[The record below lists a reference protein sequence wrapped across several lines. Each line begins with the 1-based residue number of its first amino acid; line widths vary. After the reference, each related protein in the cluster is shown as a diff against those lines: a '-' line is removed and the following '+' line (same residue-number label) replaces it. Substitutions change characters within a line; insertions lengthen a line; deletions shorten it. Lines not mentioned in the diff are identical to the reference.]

1 MPFGYFPDP
10 SGGTEVY
17 VSALVAALTRAGDHA
32 AVAAPGADNREYE
45 HDGVRVYRMA
55 ATGHVTPAEMYGGG
69 LARVAARFADVLDR
83 EQPDVVHLHAFTPAV
98 SIRLVREAK
107 RRGLPV
113 VFTYHTPTASCVKG
127 TLMRDGGAC
136 DGRLDV
142 QRCTAC
148 SLEAR
153 GLPSMLASVAAH
165 VPPLPLTPGD
175 GPFRRLWST
184 AGYATLVAHMHH
196 AVLALFDEADAIV
209 APRGW
214 VRELLRLNGVAD
226 SKIVV
231 SPQPIC
237 HDVPTRDTRPRAD
250 GPLRIAFLGRLDPT
264 KGVDVLLRAVRL
276 VPDTLGMHV
285 DIYGVVEAEGG
296 REELARLRALAGN
309 DARVAFHAAVPPSE
323 VLRTLAAH
331 DLLAVPSQ
339 WMETGPLVALEAAAA
354 GVAVVASRLGGLAE
368 LVDDGVSGALVTDY
382 ASPEAWASTLVGLA
396 ADPARTRALG
406 TAAAQPRRMSDVA
419 TEMTAVYAGLIAAGG
434 RPGATQPEGRV

>member
-1 MPFGYFPDP
+1 MRSVHVPFGYFPDP

-17 VSALVAALTRAGDHA
+17 VSALVAALNRAGDHA
-32 AVAAPGADNREYE
+32 VVAAPGADNHEYDH
-45 HDGVRVYRMA
+45 HDVHVYRMG

-69 LARVAARFADVLDR
+69 LARVAARFAEVLDR
-83 EQPDVVHLHAFTPAV
+83 ERPDVVHLHAFTPAV
-98 SIRLVREAK
+98 SIRLVREAA
-107 RRGLPV
+107 RRHVPV

-127 TLMRDGGAC
+127 TLMRQGTAC

-153 GLPSMLASVAAH
+153 GLPPFLAHVASR

-175 GPFRRLWST
+175 GPFRRVWST
-184 AGYATLVAHMHH
+184 AGYATLVASLH
-196 AVLALFDEADAIV
+196 AAVRALLDEADAIV

-214 VRELLRLNGVAD
+214 VRDLLRLNGVPA
-226 SKIVV
+226 SKIVL
-231 SPQPIC
+231 SPQPLC
-237 HDVPTRDTRPRAD
+237 HDVPPRDLRPRVD

-264 KGVDVLLRAVRL
+264 KGVDVLLRAMRL
-276 VPDTLGMHV
+276 VPDTMAMQV

-309 DARVAFHAAVPPSE
+309 DARVAFHAAVPPAD
-323 VLRTLAAH
+323 VLRTLSAH
-331 DLLAVPSQ
+331 DVLAVPSQ

-382 ASPEAWASTLVGLA
+382 ASPDAWASTLVALA
-396 ADPARTRALG
+396 TDPARTRALG
-406 TAAAQPRRMSDVA
+406 ALAAEPRRMTDVA
-419 TEMTAVYAGLIAAGG
+419 AEMSAVYAALVAATPKDG
-434 RPGATQPEGRV
+434 RA